1 VAASVDEVEASKRPM
16 CLLPNTCSYE
26 HAGNTSRSAAKL
38 KTRREHAARAPHFSA
53 NNRRHSPVHERATDS
68 GQTMGM
74 RFVRREIST
83 LAARGFLREHL
94 TLAHAYAMFLCN
106 FRMQSV
112 AQSHAQ
118 CASLESATAVD
129 IETPYTRILSRPDQ
143 SRPFRSNLQLLN
155 HRGLRPISHSE

>member
-1 VAASVDEVEASKRPM
+1 MQV
-16 CLLPNTCSYE
+16 
-26 HAGNTSRSAAKL
+26 TSQGAQQS
-38 KTRREHAARAPHFSA
+38 RRRGESMPLEPPIFFAQH
-53 NNRRHSPVHERATDS
+53 RRHSPVHERATDS

-83 LAARGFLREHL
+83 LAARGFLQEHL

-118 CASLESATAVD
+118 CANLESATAVD
-129 IETPYTRILSRPDQ
+129 NETPYTRILIRPDQ
-143 SRPFRSNLQLLN
+143 SRPFRSTLQLLN
-155 HRGLRPISHSE
+155 HRGLRSISHSGQSMTQRWSLGGAP